1 MKYGGADG
9 IMTLPKIILYESG
22 HTRSARCRWL
32 LQELNLPFYSKTR
45 GDLAQDSIRIGDL
58 PLSKLPVAVIDGMV
72 IFESSAIC
80 TYLADRT
87 EGHSLGHAPGS
98 WARGQHEQWVSFTLT
113 QMEAFLWN
121 NALNTF
127 VLPKQDRLPQG
138 FAQNQALFKQS
149 AQVLEAA
156 LGSRKFLVEDRFSVT
171 DIIVGWT
178 VNWGARQGLLDQAPR
193 LLAYLERLRAR
204 PACVL
209 APFKQG

>member
-1 MKYGGADG
+1 MG
-9 IMTLPKIILYESG
+9 LPEITLYESG

-32 LQELNLPFYSKTR
+32 LQELNLPFTSKTR
-45 GDLAQDSIRIGDL
+45 GDLAQDSIRLGDL
-58 PLSKLPVAVIDGMV
+58 PLSKLPVAVIDGRV
-72 IFESSAIC
+72 IFESAAIC

-98 WARGQHEQWVSFTLT
+98 WARGQHDQWVSFTLT

-127 VLPKQDRLPQG
+127 VLPEQDRLAQG
-138 FAQNQALFKQS
+138 FTQNEALFTQS

-156 LGSRKFLVEDRFSVT
+156 LGSREFLVEDRFSVT
-171 DIIVGWT
+171 DIIVSWT
-178 VNWGARQGLLDQAPR
+178 VNWGARLGLLNQAPR

-204 PACVL
+204 PACAL
-209 APFKQG
+209 APSRQG